1 MNYKINRLV
10 EYACLIY
17 QRHDKFAKDVFKM
30 YFKTYVDNY
39 YYGVFDTIENGT
51 YSIDNLILE
60 LEGAMEEL
68 LHNYLEYELEVSNS
82 EYSENVFQIWRQG
95 KLSEKQNL
103 RNIAASRL
111 AWQEVLKD
119 VLKEHGSDGNRFLSE
134 GMKNVSVDKCTKIWK

>member
-1 MNYKINRLV
+1 MKQTNK
-10 EYACLIY
+10 
-17 QRHDKFAKDVFKM
+17 Q
-30 YFKTYVDNY
+30 T
-39 YYGVFDTIENGT
+39 TQ
-51 YSIDNLILE
+51 
-60 LEGAMEEL
+60 
-68 LHNYLEYELEVSNS
+68 NS